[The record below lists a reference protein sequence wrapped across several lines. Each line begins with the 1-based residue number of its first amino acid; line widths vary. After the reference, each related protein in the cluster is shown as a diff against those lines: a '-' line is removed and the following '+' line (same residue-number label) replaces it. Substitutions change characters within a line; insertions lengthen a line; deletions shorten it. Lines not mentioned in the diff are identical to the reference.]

1 MQLGVVPDEYWQ
13 NHPELHDIPIYYAS
27 SLARKCM
34 AVYQTYI
41 NAMNDKIRKAININN
56 PFVFKHISNLKVG
69 GGGPA
74 GGGGGHSRGDKWC
87 SMDHFDDIG
96 PSVVMASPGMMQ
108 SGLSRELFESWCTD
122 KRNGVIIAGYCVEGT
137 LAKILVHGEQNEM
150 ARLKAALIREYE
162 DNDEVDI
169 EVHNPRNTEAV
180 TLNFRGEKLAKVM
193 GSLTDRKCVQGQR
206 VSGILVKRNFN
217 YHIVT
222 PADLSNYTDLCMS
235 TVTQTQAIPYS
246 GPISLLVSQLRCL
259 AGDVEQLE
267 AERVTVRV
275 FKSIT
280 LVHEAGMVLLEVR
293 IHLKSFGG
301 KHNTHGG
308 KKEAF
313 DMDLFVERL
322 ELMLHDMFGD
332 DCVNFR
338 EGKDLS
344 VTVDGVT
351 ATIDPE
357 TRRSREVVETTFTPG
372 ASRITTIGRGTRT
385 KRTEG
390 GRQWKVCEGFQFILR
405 NQADALLSLG
415 VTPLFKDAV
424 LCPFWRIFLQKS
436 RQAYVHD
443 PVPSSSFR
451 VGDSEASASE
461 TETIASSAASLAGS
475 CSDVSQCSGSL
486 DAASFLSARL
496 RRSGS
501 AVMSMRKTLALIHLA
516 LTWSREALTL
526 SDLLRLVN
534 EGHVP
539 YVNAYQDLPE
549 EMKLEGKDALIFR
562 VQSVPTHRA
571 VHKQAQ
577 ALALFLKLPAFPPIS
592 RQSLLHPALLS
603 VRYLTEANLP

>member
-1 MQLGVVPDEYWQ
+1 MDE
-13 NHPELHDIPIYYAS
+13 D
-27 SLARKCM
+27 
-34 AVYQTYI
+34 QT
-41 NAMNDKIRKAININN
+41 
-56 PFVFKHISNLKVG
+56 
-69 GGGPA
+69 
-74 GGGGGHSRGDKWC
+74 
-87 SMDHFDDIG
+87 
-96 PSVVMASPGMMQ
+96 
-108 SGLSRELFESWCTD
+108 
-122 KRNGVIIAGYCVEGT
+122 AGYREPCTVCSAVDWGVSDEGRFFC
-137 LAKILVHGEQNEM
+137 KSCHNV
-150 ARLKAALIREYE
+150 
-162 DNDEVDI
+162 I
-169 EVHNPRNTEAV
+169 E
-180 TLNFRGEKLAKVM
+180 
-193 GSLTDRKCVQGQR
+193 
-206 VSGILVKRNFN
+206 
-217 YHIVT
+217 
-222 PADLSNYTDLCMS
+222 
-235 TVTQTQAIPYS
+235 
-246 GPISLLVSQLRCL
+246 
-259 AGDVEQLE
+259 
-267 AERVTVRV
+267 
-275 FKSIT
+275 
-280 LVHEAGMVLLEVR
+280 
-293 IHLKSFGG
+293 
-301 KHNTHGG
+301 
-308 KKEAF
+308 
-313 DMDLFVERL
+313 
-322 ELMLHDMFGD
+322 
-332 DCVNFR
+332 
-338 EGKDLS
+338 
-344 VTVDGVT
+344 
-351 ATIDPE
+351 
-357 TRRSREVVETTFTPG
+357 RSREVVETTFTPG

-390 GRQWKVCEGFQFILR
+390 GRQWKVCEGFQFILK

-603 VRYLTEANLP
+603 VRYLTEANLPDELHPWLLRLLDCAGIADEALHTFDGVSLPRYDLQAAAIIIVTMKLLFSLDDHTEWDLSNDAGDHEDAGNMFNLRRWFRLLSAALTDAQRQKQSDVARRQWMAKKPLCATSEKKCARMKKQRVAEQLQTCFERLSSRPVAGGPSRGRSFQFCWGGGEGAGPSLHRKKLDAALRLGGDPAPANPTYWHPDLRVPG